1 MYDIEAIRQ
10 QLPHRYPFLLV
21 DRIIER
27 SEGMVVGLK
36 NVTVNEP
43 FFQGHFPPP
52 LEAVMPGVLILEA
65 MTQTAA
71 FLTLNEGKQTP
82 SVGYLVGIDK
92 AKFRRKVVPGDQL
105 RIEARISRRK
115 RELLQATVEATVD
128 GELAVSAIVSV
139 LLPGELSHTNGIDRV
154 PTQM

>member
-10 QLPHRYPFLLV
+10 RLPHRYPFLLV
-21 DRIIER
+21 DRIVER
-27 SEGMVVGLK
+27 NEERVVGLK

-52 LEAVMPGVLILEA
+52 LEAVMPGVLLLEA

-71 FLTLNEGKQTP
+71 FLVLDDGKETP

-105 RIEARISRRK
+105 RMEARISRQK

-128 GELAVSAIVSV
+128 GELAASAIVTMV
-139 LLPGELSHTNGIDRV
+139 VPG
-154 PTQM
+154 

>member
-10 QLPHRYPFLLV
+10 SLPHRYPFLLV
-21 DRIIER
+21 DRIVER
-27 SEGMVVGLK
+27 SAERVVGVK

-71 FLTLNEGKQTP
+71 FLALDDGKESP
-82 SVGYLVGIDK
+82 AIGYLVGIDK
-92 AKFRRKVVPGDQL
+92 AKFRRKVIPGDQL
-105 RIEARISRRK
+105 RMEARISRQK
-115 RELLQATVEATVD
+115 RELLQATVEATVN
-128 GELAVSAIVSV
+128 GELAASAIVSMV
-139 LLPGELSHTNGIDRV
+139 LPSEAEQTKGTD
-154 PTQM
+154 